1 MKKTVKQIKVNN
13 SNNGKNCD
21 KEKEW
26 YLPRHHC
33 TTQHLCLFALGLP
46 APAVIRK
53 DRKTGWWG
61 GGQRQTTVRKL
72 HTSLEEAH
80 HTHTPHPPPPPHE
93 TTNPPLWAPLTCRLN
108 SHTSPGAFWGLC
120 ANYTGHFLNIGSCDF
135 SGVVWFGGKGRW
147 SVCRCA
153 QVTSHTHNSVRVTPR
168 SDERPGLRR
177 LSFSGRPAVWHY
189 TDFSPTADLMGKIF
203 STFLLSAEF
212 SWQIQ

>member
-1 MKKTVKQIKVNN
+1 MIFTTTSLHHTTLVLI
-13 SNNGKNCD
+13 CIRFTC
-21 KEKEW
+21 
-26 YLPRHHC
+26 PRC
-33 TTQHLCLFALGLP
+33 YSEGQE
-46 APAVIRK
+46 
-53 DRKTGWWG
+53 DRLVR

-189 TDFSPTADLMGKIF
+189 RLQPYSWPYGKNLFHFPTFYRIF
-203 STFLLSAEF
+203 LTNTVIA
-212 SWQIQ
+212 